1 MAKRDKN
8 FYASKEDQ
16 QVEAKL
22 EELEKEFYRHEQ
34 RARKAASEYEELM
47 SRTASILS
55 SMAALRKFRNERRR
69 NSSGHF

>member
-8 FYASKEDQ
+8 FSISKEEQ

-34 RARKAASEYEELM
+34 RARKAASDYEELM
-47 SRTASILS
+47 SRTAAILS

-69 NSSGHF
+69 HSSGPF